1 VLSEQAAEHA
11 RQLRKLHDDG
21 LLTGL
26 GISYAR
32 EGISLPLDVAVAIT
46 LTDLDDLTEQ
56 AARGTVV
63 ESRRWRRLGDDLEHL
78 YRLATSEESA

>member
-1 VLSEQAAEHA
+1 VLSEQAADHA
-11 RQLRKLHDDG
+11 RHLRKLRDDG

-26 GISYAR
+26 EIPYVW
-32 EGISLPLDVAVAIT
+32 EGIRLPLDVAVAIA

-56 AARGTVV
+56 AARGTVI